1 MNKGVQVVAFAGG
14 VLRRLDSGEKSREAV
29 LALPLSRLLVKM
41 VRVPEGAD
49 PVETAMPLLKA
60 MSPYPDD
67 PIAVSC
73 ETVCET
79 ASGRIVI
86 AAALPE
92 SAADDIAAALD
103 ESKLNVVRVDAIAL
117 GAIRGLWSDLA
128 LGGEEGRKLLILKSQ
143 DGAALVVMDG
153 SSPSSIRAVPDGA
166 DMKRETMFSLL
177 EAEDFNGPKPLAAT
191 IEREI
196 DIDSALVGVAERSA
210 EIESLNAIPDS
221 WRDVLEEARF
231 KKKLVAGLAVA
242 GGIWLL
248 AMGILFGVPVAY
260 DFMTDRVK
268 NLSRAHSRAY
278 SAVAEKKSKV
288 KLVRQYSDHARGAL
302 ETMRS
307 VSEILPAGIT
317 LTAWEFSRDKGL
329 SMRGEAEDTASVYEF
344 KDSLVEIG
352 GEDDPVFKVVEMG
365 QIGSQKGGKYKFDLE
380 CKCEEA
386 DE

>member
-1 MNKGVQVVAFAGG
+1 M
-14 VLRRLDSGEKSREAV
+14 
-29 LALPLSRLLVKM
+29 
-41 VRVPEGAD
+41 
-49 PVETAMPLLKA
+49 
-60 MSPYPDD
+60 
-67 PIAVSC
+67 
-73 ETVCET
+73 
-79 ASGRIVI
+79 
-86 AAALPE
+86 
-92 SAADDIAAALD
+92 
-103 ESKLNVVRVDAIAL
+103 
-117 GAIRGLWSDLA
+117 
-128 LGGEEGRKLLILKSQ
+128 
-143 DGAALVVMDG
+143 
-153 SSPSSIRAVPDGA
+153 
-166 DMKRETMFSLL
+166 
-177 EAEDFNGPKPLAAT
+177 
-191 IEREI
+191 
-196 DIDSALVGVAERSA
+196 
-210 EIESLNAIPDS
+210 
-221 WRDVLEEARF
+221 LEEARF

-344 KDSLVEIG
+344 KDALVEIG